1 MKKILIILTIC
12 MLSITGCS
20 KNDNQSFEKYMEE
33 GKMAVANQEYD
44 KALNFFTLALEENK
58 DDTDVKSLYNQTK
71 NLVEAIDSKEKKNY
85 TVAIQLC
92 DVISNME
99 SNTNIIKD
107 AADKVKKESNEL
119 MEKAQRQEKEKEIE
133 EKKTQAKEENI
144 KENINND
151 TTSKSSTK
159 QYYLKRLSQVE
170 DEVAQLQNSS
180 EFTNGSTLDMRRIMG
195 ECYTKW
201 DDLLNSIYGVLK
213 TQLSES
219 EMNSLRNKQK
229 AWIKYRD
236 SEADKAFS
244 EYEGGTMA
252 PLEATSVNAELTRKR
267 CYELVNQYMN

>member
-1 MKKILIILTIC
+1 M
-12 MLSITGCS
+12 
-20 KNDNQSFEKYMEE
+20 
-33 GKMAVANQEYD
+33 
-44 KALNFFTLALEENK
+44 
-58 DDTDVKSLYNQTK
+58 
-71 NLVEAIDSKEKKNY
+71 
-85 TVAIQLC
+85 
-92 DVISNME
+92 
-99 SNTNIIKD
+99 
-107 AADKVKKESNEL
+107 
-119 MEKAQRQEKEKEIE
+119 KEIE

-252 PLEATSVNAELTRKR
+252 PLEATSVNAELTRQR